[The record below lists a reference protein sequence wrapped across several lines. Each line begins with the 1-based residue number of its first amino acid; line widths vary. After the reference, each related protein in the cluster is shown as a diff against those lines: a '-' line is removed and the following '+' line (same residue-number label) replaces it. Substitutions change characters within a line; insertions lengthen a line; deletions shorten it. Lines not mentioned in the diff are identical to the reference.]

1 MFPAGPA
8 VARHRPGF
16 RAAAAP
22 LLPWPLLPGL
32 LLLGVLLGAG
42 ARPAQADPDY
52 GRPLLPGLDP
62 LLGSTEEP
70 RLLGTER
77 LVLRT
82 RLLRQGVDPLRQ
94 PGQRPGMDTIIRR
107 YWHERAGIDLER
119 QVRLREYNGPLD
131 LATEIAHPKYF
142 ILLPAAEPLPGGF
155 TWYPP
160 RPMDDPV
167 VDIFVDDIGNAMTR
181 RHAVAA
187 QLARTDALDL
197 TGAGKE
203 TKDSGLLNL
212 TIPVKLP
219 RTLEK
224 IIGKGEKTR
233 IKITGREH
241 IALSGE
247 STVTK
252 PFVPSERVTSQSLFP
267 TLDMEQQLQ
276 INLSGTIGEKIILE
290 VDHNSQQLG
299 PEATKIKLMYRGLED
314 EIIKT
319 IETGDVGLT
328 LPGSQL
334 LGYSSNKTGL
344 FGLKVTGQVGRAD
357 FTVVA
362 SKQKAESSSKS
373 FNAKGGQVSDNIIKS
388 SDYLNNRFFKLDLP
402 EFEPAGRQPGERI
415 LYTSVKIFQ
424 LMPTG
429 QFQPGDLANV
439 AAYVDQAGF
448 GAWNAVD
455 FSVPVYYGPRWR
467 EITAYDPLLDSAGGL
482 VAIDMRTRMDD
493 SDVLAVVYTVVD
505 ATGAVVGSVG
515 DNPDATGPTQAFPG
529 GEGNY
534 YRMKLLKAVSTSTP
548 LHVFRYVLR
557 NIYSLGGA
565 NIDPSTFEL
574 RIERDE
580 PGAAQPAQDENG
592 IDYIRIFGLDRRN
605 AQNAGRPDGLVDSGD
620 IYLFDL
626 QKGLLK
632 FPLDF
637 PEPFNGTEDQY
648 RAYADTTAFTWGGTF
663 LQANVRG
670 EFYDP
675 ETLPSNYAQYAKFNI
690 VARHAAAASSFNLG
704 ASNIEE
710 GSETVTLDG
719 RALTRDVDYEIDYT
733 FGEIQLKGDAAN
745 LTADSKIAVDYQY
758 APFLGGG
765 NTSLMG
771 LSLGYDLGRDSKLA
785 TTVLYQSESIV
796 GEKAK
801 LGEEPARNLVGNVN
815 LQHTLRSDFL
825 TKVANFLSRNDSER
839 ESTVQ
844 FSGEIALSK
853 PNRNTKGQV
862 YLEDFEGVDASD
874 VISLNRLGWSWASAP
889 FLGAAWRSERPDAR
903 EFTPLSR
910 VPVVRWFLPQERV
923 LRRYLN
929 PDLVNQERDETQSTM
944 DLYLRTEGLW
954 QPDHWGGIMRG
965 ISRTGLDLSKAQ
977 FVEVWVN
984 DQVADPSRRSGRLH
998 IDFGYINEDGFWPL
1012 DQLGNP
1018 VVGTFQK
1025 EDGIDGTTPDGVW
1038 TFNEDI
1044 GLDGDDSEANRY
1056 RADFEYG
1063 GDAPFP
1069 LINKTARN
1077 NREDTEDLNA
1087 NGILDRTDGYYT
1099 VTIDLGTTE
1108 PLVDVVQDY
1117 DNVQELIDGNIAW
1130 RKYRIP
1136 LAAVDSVSVG
1146 GSANLKAVTH
1156 ARVWYEN
1163 DDPTPPATVHL
1174 QLSELRFLGS
1184 RWEREGVRR
1193 IDGEILLSPGERLP
1207 GEEFF
1212 LGEVN
1217 NKENPDYSP
1226 PFAVNVENN
1235 IPDKEQSLVLNFQEL
1250 ERGHLMRVSKQVSPR
1265 GDDYTGYRNM
1275 SWYWF
1280 NPSHHTADLDLLF
1293 RVGADSLNYY
1303 EVAYRFA
1310 DDAVKTGWHRM
1321 SVGLAELSNAKNGE
1335 LGDDGIVRALVPDLE
1350 TNQDYR
1356 VRVVGRPD
1364 LRRVRRYYM
1373 AVANNGLS
1381 QPATGYLYI
1390 NDVRLEGVKRDQGL
1404 AERAGVRLNMADVYK
1419 LDLDWKHTDDEF
1431 HGLDKRAGS
1440 GIDHEEWSLQSSL
1453 NVEDYVPLAGFR
1465 LPVSGSR
1472 RQVIDRP
1479 KYVTNSDI
1487 EIIDAD
1493 LLNAQSTIG
1502 TREQFS
1508 ARLNHTPSKPRLLR
1522 YLVDPWALQISGS
1535 RSEDEGPLLLSRSRS
1550 LQGALTY
1557 DLRIPGNYSLAAYPL
1572 IGRVPI
1578 LRSVSLVPRKI
1589 ALAANFSATDQA
1601 STTINDAGLATVRP
1615 LDRRRTGRLTG
1626 GLDYAPLPVVD
1637 LAFNASSDR
1646 DLMRESRSLGVNIGQ
1661 ENRRAYDLRVTFST
1675 PKGARVPGGLLF
1687 APARALVQGLDKLN
1701 PSLQYSGAF
1710 GDVHDPA
1717 MQQPGDPPDIR
1728 SVSNSANWDL
1738 RMSVPVGDVF
1748 KALFP
1753 ERKYGDA
1760 QRDQMVAAQRRLEE
1774 QAARRL
1780 PGGPP
1785 PGPVPGRA
1793 GADSAAT
1800 VAPEGVPPGE
1810 ELLTPEE
1817 RQRREAERLLEA
1829 AEARL
1834 EEEREQARLAGETP
1848 PPDGTGVG
1856 QPPAAGGRGFGPRTL
1871 VEPVLGV
1878 LRSTQP
1884 LKLTFTTRDQSSYAR
1899 LLDKASFWYQAGF
1912 TSELDVDRSRY
1923 ASSGFDHQETISLST
1938 STKVTRSLSLDLK
1951 YGRTDSRR
1959 EQVGSESRNLRED
1972 WPDVTLSLSG
1982 MEKWGLLGGG
1992 RKEGEGWLRSS
2003 SLNVGYKR
2011 GLTVNNYTATVFN
2024 PTLSTTLQPRWSLTF
2039 PSGLSATLSA
2049 NMKWDDTRGN
2059 GVLTKASQSRFGL
2072 QVRHQFR
2079 AERFLARMGLY
2090 KPGASQNVT
2099 MDVDMSYQSDRTDRI
2114 NPGLAPAAPTGTRRI
2129 SLEPRFTYQISRNL
2143 TGAVRF
2149 KFARNANIATDQT
2162 QTTLGLGVEA
2172 TFVF

>member
-1 MFPAGPA
+1 MLLGLAL
-8 VARHRPGF
+8 
-16 RAAAAP
+16 AAA
-22 LLPWPLLPGL
+22 LPS
-32 LLLGVLLGAG
+32 
-42 ARPAQADPDY
+42 RADPDY
-52 GRPLLPGLDP
+52 GPPLLPGLDP
-62 LLGSTEEP
+62 LLRSTEEP
-70 RLLGTER
+70 RLLGADR
-77 LVLRT
+77 LILRT
-82 RLLRQGVDPLRQ
+82 RLLRQGVDPLRR

-107 YWHERAGIDLER
+107 HWHERGGLDLER
-119 QVRLREYNGPLD
+119 RELLREFNGPLD
-131 LATEIAHPKYF
+131 VATELSYPKF
-142 ILLPAAEPLPGGF
+142 FNLLPAAEPLPGGF

-160 RPMDDPV
+160 RPVEDPV
-167 VDIFVDDIGNAMTR
+167 VEVFLDGIGDAMAR
-181 RHAVAA
+181 RHAVSSV
-187 QLARTDALDL
+187 LARTDALDL
-197 TGAGKE
+197 TAAGKDS
-203 TKDSGLLNL
+203 KDTSLINL

-299 PEATKIKLMYRGLED
+299 PEATKIKLMYKGLED

-334 LGYSSNKTGL
+334 LGYSSNKSGL

-388 SDYLNNRFFKLDLP
+388 SDYLNNRFFRLDLP
-402 EFEPAGRQPGERI
+402 ADEPAGRQAGERI

-439 AAYVDQAGF
+439 AAYVDEQGF
-448 GAWNAVD
+448 RAWDTAVD
-455 FSVPVYYGPRWR
+455 FTAPLSYGPRWR
-467 EITAYDPLLDSAGGL
+467 EITAFDPLLDSNGGL
-482 VAIDMRTRMDD
+482 VAIDMRSRMDD
-493 SDVLAVVYTVVD
+493 ADVLAVVYTVVD
-505 ATGAVVGSVG
+505 AAGATVGTVG
-515 DNPDATGPTQAFPG
+515 DNPDVTGPTQAFPG
-529 GEGNY
+529 SENQLF

-548 LHVFRYVLR
+548 PHVFRYVLR
-557 NIYSLGGA
+557 NIYSLGGS
-565 NIDPSTFEL
+565 NIDRSTFEL

-580 PGAAQPAQDENG
+580 PGSAQPAQDENG

-620 IYLFDL
+620 EFLFDL
-626 QKGLLK
+626 TKGLLK

-637 PEPFNGTEDQY
+637 PEPFNGTEAQY
-648 RAYADTTAFTWGGTF
+648 RAYADTSAFTWEGTF
-663 LQANVRG
+663 LQENVRG

-675 ETLPSNYAQYAKFNI
+675 DVLPTDYAQYAKFNI
-690 VARHAAAASSFNLG
+690 VARHAAASSSFNLG

-710 GSETVTLDG
+710 GSEVVSLDG
-719 RALTRDVDYEIDYT
+719 RTLTRDVDYEIDYT

-745 LTADSKIAVDYQY
+745 LTADSKIAVDFQY

-815 LQHTLRSDFL
+815 LQHTLRPGFL
-825 TKVANFLSRNDSER
+825 TTVANFLSRNDSER

-844 FSGEIALSK
+844 FSGEVALSK
-853 PNRNTKGQV
+853 PNPNTKGQV

-874 VISLNRLGWSWASAP
+874 VISLNRLGWSWSAAP
-889 FLGAAWRSERPDAR
+889 HLGAAWRQERADSR
-903 EFTPLSR
+903 EFTPLTR

-944 DLYLRTEGLW
+944 DLYLRTAAGSVW
-954 QPDHWGGIMRG
+954 QPDNWGGITRG
-965 ISRTGLDLSKAQ
+965 ISRTGLDLSKSQ

-984 DQVADPSRRSGRLH
+984 DQVADPSQRSGRLH

-1012 DQLGNP
+1012 DGSGNP
-1018 VVGTFQK
+1018 IVGTFQK
-1025 EDGIDGTTPDGVW
+1025 EDGVDGTTPDGVW
-1038 TFNEDI
+1038 TYNEDI
-1044 GLDGDDSEANRY
+1044 GLDGDDSDAKRY
-1056 RADFEYG
+1056 RADFNYE
-1063 GDAPFP
+1063 GDSPFP
-1069 LINKTARN
+1069 LINQTARN

-1099 VTIDLGTTE
+1099 ITIDLKDTE

-1117 DNVQELIDGNIAW
+1117 DDVQELIDGNIAW

-1146 GSANLKAVTH
+1146 SSANLKAVTH
-1156 ARVWYEN
+1156 ARIWYEN
-1163 DDPTPPATVHL
+1163 DGAAPPSTVHL

-1193 IDGEILLSPGERLP
+1193 VDGEILLSPAERLP

-1226 PFAVNVENN
+1226 PFAVHIENN

-1280 NPSHHTADLDLLF
+1280 NPSHETADLDLLF

-1310 DDAVKTGWHRM
+1310 DDTFKTGWHRM

-1335 LGDDGIVRALVPDLE
+1335 LGDDGVLRARVPDLE
-1350 TNQDYR
+1350 TGQEYR

-1373 AVANNGLS
+1373 AVANNELS
-1381 QPATGYLYI
+1381 QPASGYMYI

-1404 AERAGVRLNMADVYK
+1404 AQRAGLRLNMADVYK
-1419 LDLDWKHTDDEF
+1419 LDFDWKHTDDEF
-1431 HGLDKRAGS
+1431 HGLDKRVGS

-1487 EIIDAD
+1487 EIINND
-1493 LLNAQSTIG
+1493 LLNAQSTIT

-1508 ARLNHTPSKPRLLR
+1508 ARLNHTPAKARLLR
-1522 YLVDPWALQISGS
+1522 YLVDPWALQVSGS
-1535 RSEDEGPLLLSRSRS
+1535 REVGNGPLLLSRSRS
-1550 LQGALTY
+1550 LQGGLTY
-1557 DLRIPGNYSLAAYPL
+1557 DLRIPGAYSLAAYPL
-1572 IGRVPI
+1572 IGSIPI

-1589 ALAANFSATDQA
+1589 ALGASFSATEQA
-1601 STTINDAGLATVRP
+1601 STTINDAGVATARP

-1626 GLDYAPLPVVD
+1626 GLDYAPLPIMD
-1637 LAFNASSDR
+1637 LAFNATSDR
-1646 DLMRESRSLGVNIGQ
+1646 DLLREKRNLGVNIGE
-1661 ENRRAYDLRVTFST
+1661 ENRRSYELRITFST
-1675 PKGARVPGGLLF
+1675 PKGARLPGGLLF
-1687 APARALVQGLDKLN
+1687 APARAMLGGIERLN
-1701 PSLQYSGAF
+1701 PSLQYSGSFA
-1710 GDVHDPA
+1710 DVHDPA
-1717 MQQPGDPPDIR
+1717 MQQAGDPPGIR
-1728 SVSNSANWDL
+1728 SVNNSANWDL
-1738 RMSVPVGDVF
+1738 RLSVPIGEAVKSV
-1748 KALFP
+1748 FP

-1774 QAARRL
+1774 QAARRG
-1780 PGGPP
+1780 PGGPSP
-1785 PGPVPGRA
+1785 VTLPGQA
-1793 GADSAAT
+1793 GADST
-1800 VAPEGVPPGE
+1800 GAPVPGEVPPGE

-1817 RQRREAERLLEA
+1817 RQQREAERLLEA

-1834 EEEREQARLAGETP
+1834 EAEREEARRNGAP
-1848 PPDGTGVG
+1848 APDTGPG
-1856 QPPAAGGRGFGPRTL
+1856 DAAKPTGGGRGFGPRTL
-1871 VEPVLGV
+1871 IEPVLGA
-1878 LRSTQP
+1878 LRNTQP
-1884 LKLTFTTRDQSSYAR
+1884 LKITLTTRDNSSYVR
-1899 LLDKASFWYQAGF
+1899 LLDPASFWYQAGF
-1912 TSELDVDRSRY
+1912 TRDLDVDPSRY
-1923 ASSGFDHQETISLST
+1923 ASSGFDSQETVSLAT
-1938 STKVTRSLSLDLK
+1938 STKLTRVLSLDMK

-1959 EQVGSESRNLRED
+1959 EQVGSESRNLRAD
-1972 WPDVTLSLSG
+1972 WPDLTMSLTG
-1982 MEKWGLLGGG
+1982 IEKWGLLGGG
-1992 RKEGEGWLRSS
+1992 GKDGEGWLRSS

-2024 PTLSTTLQPRWSLTF
+2024 PTLSTTLQPRWSFTF
-2039 PSGLSATLSA
+2039 PSGLSATLNA
-2049 NMKWDDTRGN
+2049 NLKWDDTRGN
-2059 GVLTKASQSRFGL
+2059 GVLTKASQTRYGL

-2079 AERFLARMGLY
+2079 AERFLAKLGLY

-2099 MDVDMSYQSDRTDRI
+2099 MDVDLSFQSDRTERI
-2114 NPGLAPAAPTGTRRI
+2114 NPGLEATAPTGTRRI

-2143 TGAVRF
+2143 TGALRF
-2149 KFARNANIATDQT
+2149 KYGYNANIATDQT

>member
-1 MFPAGPA
+1 MWFPAGWTAARRRPRPA
-8 VARHRPGF
+8 GAVGLV
-16 RAAAAP
+16 
-22 LLPWPLLPGL
+22 LLGL
-32 LLLGVLLGAG
+32 LLGA
-42 ARPAQADPDY
+42 ARPGRADPAY
-52 GRPLLPGLDP
+52 GPPILPGLDP
-62 LLGSTEEP
+62 LLRSTEEP
-70 RLLGTER
+70 RLLGAER

-94 PGQRPGMDTIIRR
+94 PGRRPGPDTVIRR
-107 YWHERAGIDLER
+107 HWHERAGIDLVRLE
-119 QVRLREYNGPLD
+119 RLREYNGPLD
-131 LATEIAHPKYF
+131 LVTEIAYPKF
-142 ILLPAAEPLPGGF
+142 FNLLPAAETLPGGF

-160 RPMDDPV
+160 RPVEDPV
-167 VDIFVDDIGNAMTR
+167 VELFVDGIEDAMAR
-181 RHAVAA
+181 RHAVSAR
-187 QLARTDALDL
+187 LARTDALDL
-197 TGAGKE
+197 TGGGKQ
-203 TKDSGLLNL
+203 TGDSGLINL

-290 VDHNSQQLG
+290 VDHNSQQMG

-334 LGYSSNKTGL
+334 LGYSSNKSGL

-357 FTVVA
+357 FTAVA

-402 EFEPAGRQPGERI
+402 ELEQPSGRQPGERI
-415 LYTSVKIFQ
+415 LYTSVKVFQ

-448 GAWNAVD
+448 RAWNAVD
-455 FSVPVYYGPRWR
+455 FTAPAFYGPRWR
-467 EITAYDPLLDSAGGL
+467 EITAFDPLLDSAGGL

-505 ATGAVVGSVG
+505 ADGAVVGTVG
-515 DNPDATGPTQAFPG
+515 DNPEATGPTQTFPG
-529 GEGNY
+529 GEGSY

-548 LHVFRYVLR
+548 PHVFRYVLR
-557 NIYSLGGA
+557 NIYSLGGT
-565 NIDPSTFEL
+565 NIDPSTFDL
-574 RIERDE
+574 RIERDD

-605 AQNAGRPDGLVDSGD
+605 AQNAGRPDGLVDAGD

-637 PEPFNGTEDQY
+637 PEPFNGTEAQY
-648 RAYADTTAFTWGGTF
+648 RAYADTSAFAWDGTF
-663 LQANVRG
+663 LQRNVRG

-690 VARHAAAASSFNLG
+690 VARHAAASSSFNLG

-710 GSETVTLDG
+710 GSEVVTLDG
-719 RALTRDVDYEIDYT
+719 RTLTRDVDYEIDYT

-771 LSLGYDLGRDSKLA
+771 LSLGYDLGRDSKAA
-785 TTVLYQSESIV
+785 TTWLFQSESIV

-815 LQHTLRSDFL
+815 LQHTLRPGFL
-825 TKVANFLSRNDSER
+825 TRVANFLSRNDSER
-839 ESTVQ
+839 ESTLQ

-853 PNRNTKGQV
+853 PNPNTKGQV

-889 FLGAAWRSERPDAR
+889 FLGAAWRAERADAR

-910 VPVVRWFLPQERV
+910 VPVVRWFLPKDRV

-944 DLYLRTEGLW
+944 DLYLRTDGLW
-954 QPDHWGGIMRG
+954 QPDNWGGIMRG
-965 ISRTGLDLSKAQ
+965 ISRTGLDLSKSQ

-984 DQVADPSRRSGRLH
+984 DQVADPARRSGRVH
-998 IDFGYINEDGFWPL
+998 IDFGYINEDGFWPR
-1012 DQLGNP
+1012 DEFGNL
-1018 VVGTFQK
+1018 VVGSFEK
-1025 EDGIDGTTPDGVW
+1025 EDGVDGTTPDGVW

-1044 GLDGDDSEANRY
+1044 GLDGDESEPNRY

-1063 GDAPFP
+1063 GDSPFP

-1077 NREDTEDLNA
+1077 NREDTEDLNT
-1087 NGILDRTDGYYT
+1087 NGIPDRTDGYFT
-1099 VTIDLGTTE
+1099 VTIDLKETE

-1156 ARVWYEN
+1156 VRVWYEN
-1163 DDPTPPATVHL
+1163 DGPTPPSTVHL

-1193 IDGEILLSPGERLP
+1193 VDGEILLSPAERLP
-1207 GEEFF
+1207 GEGFF

-1217 NKENPDYSP
+1217 NKENPDYTP
-1226 PFAVNVENN
+1226 PFAVHIENN
-1235 IPDKEQSLVLNFQEL
+1235 IPDKEQSLVLDFEEL

-1275 SWYWF
+1275 SWYWY
-1280 NPSHHTADLDLLF
+1280 NPSHDTADLDLLF
-1293 RVGADSLNYY
+1293 RVGADSLNFY

-1321 SVGLAELSNAKNGE
+1321 SIGLAELSNAKNGE
-1335 LGDDGIVRALVPDLE
+1335 LRDDGALHALVQDLE
-1350 TNQDYR
+1350 TGQDYR

-1373 AVANNGLS
+1373 AVANNELS
-1381 QPATGYLYI
+1381 QPASGYLYI
-1390 NDVRLEGVKRDQGL
+1390 NDVRLEGVKREQGL
-1404 AERAGVRLNMADVYK
+1404 ARRAGVRLNMADVYK
-1419 LDLDWKHTDDEF
+1419 LDFDWKHTDEDF
-1431 HGLDKRAGS
+1431 HGLDRRVGS
-1440 GIDHEEWSLQSSL
+1440 GIDHEEWSLQTSL
-1453 NVEDYVPLAGFR
+1453 NVEDFVPLAGFR

-1493 LLNAQSTIG
+1493 LLNAQSTIS

-1508 ARLNHTPSKPRLLR
+1508 ARLNHTPAKARLLR

-1535 RSEDEGPLLLSRSRS
+1535 REVNNGPLLLSRSRS
-1550 LQGALTY
+1550 LQGGLTY
-1557 DLRIPGNYSLAAYPL
+1557 DLRIPGVYTLAAYPL
-1572 IGRVPI
+1572 IGRIPI
-1578 LRSVSLVPRKI
+1578 VRSFSFVPRKI
-1589 ALAANFSATDQA
+1589 ALGANFSATEQA
-1601 STTINDAGLATVRP
+1601 STTINDAGAATVRP

-1637 LAFNASSDR
+1637 LAFNVSSDR
-1646 DLMRESRSLGVNIGQ
+1646 DLLRQQRSLGVNIGQ
-1661 ENRRAYDLRVTFST
+1661 ENRRAYELRVTFST
-1675 PKGARVPGGLLF
+1675 PKGARIPGGLLL
-1687 APARALVQGLDKLN
+1687 APARVFVAGLDKLN
-1701 PSLQYSGAF
+1701 PSLQFSGAF
-1710 GDVHDPA
+1710 TDIHDPA
-1717 MQQPGDPPDIR
+1717 VQQPGDPPDIR

-1738 RMSVPVGDVF
+1738 RLNVPVGEAF
-1748 KALFP
+1748 KSLFP

-1760 QRDQMVAAQRRLEE
+1760 QRDQMVAAQRRREE

-1785 PGPVPGRA
+1785 PVTAPGGA
-1793 GADSAAT
+1793 PADSAA
-1800 VAPEGVPPGE
+1800 VGGPGGAAPGD

-1817 RQRREAERLLEA
+1817 RQRREEERLLAA
-1829 AEARL
+1829 AEERL
-1834 EEEREQARLAGETP
+1834 EQEREEARLAGGP
-1848 PPDGTGVG
+1848 PPAGAPGAG
-1856 QPPAAGGRGFGPRTL
+1856 PPPAGGGRGFGPRAL

-1878 LRSTQP
+1878 LRSFQP
-1884 LKLTFTTRDQSSYAR
+1884 LKVTLTTRDQSSYAR

-1912 TSELDVDRSRY
+1912 AGSLDVDPSRY
-1923 ASSGFDHQETISLST
+1923 ATSGFDEQETISLST
-1938 STKVTRSLSLDLK
+1938 ATKVTRSLSLDFK
-1951 YGRTDSRR
+1951 YGRTDNRR
-1959 EQVGSESRNLRED
+1959 EQVGAESRSRRED
-1972 WPDVTLSLSG
+1972 WPDLTVSLSG
-1982 MEKWGLLGGG
+1982 LEKWGLLGGG
-1992 RKEGEGWLRSS
+1992 DKEGEGWLRSS
-2003 SLNVGYKR
+2003 SLNVNYKR
-2011 GLTVNNYTATVFN
+2011 GLTANNYTATVFN
-2024 PTLSTTLQPRWSLTF
+2024 PTISTSLQPRWTLTF
-2039 PSGLSATLSA
+2039 PSGLSATLNA
-2049 NMKWDDTRGN
+2049 NLKWDDTRGN
-2059 GVLTKASQSRFGL
+2059 GVVTKTSQSRYGVQL
-2072 QVRHQFR
+2072 RHQFK
-2079 AERFLARMGLY
+2079 AERFLANLGLY
-2090 KPGASQNVT
+2090 KPGSSQNVT
-2099 MDVDMSYQSDRTDRI
+2099 MDVDIAYQSDRTDRI
-2114 NPGLAPAAPTGTRRI
+2114 NPGLAATAPTGTKRI

-2143 TGAVRF
+2143 TGALRF